1 MVMGISRALEH
12 VPQGM
17 PAQITSRGW
26 AEWQSSDTICDS
38 NVSARSMVIVGSQG
52 LCLFR
57 AWSTGT
63 TEKPALF
70 RPKLSLADPAQS
82 SNAIGLSIEVEEDKG
97 KFCCTD
103 VVCERLSKGS
113 AGTRFKGAIDEA
125 QKFSPL
131 VGRSNSLSVQDTAA
145 SARIGEERMTVEW
158 QSKGNSGLMDWGKI
172 LGTVPTEE
180 SADSPACC
188 VVASQAAWLE
198 GLGSVLGFFA
208 FLGQF

>member
-1 MVMGISRALEH
+1 MVIGISRALEH

-17 PAQITSRGW
+17 PAQKASKG
-26 AEWQSSDTICDS
+26 SDTICDS
-38 NVSARSMVIVGSQG
+38 NVSARSIVIVGSQG

-103 VVCERLSKGS
+103 VVCERFSKGS
-113 AGTRFKGAIDEA
+113 AGTRFNGAIDEA

-131 VGRSNSLSVQDTAA
+131 AGRSNSLSVQDTAA
-145 SARIGEERMTVEW
+145 LARIGEERLTVEW
-158 QSKGNSGLMDWGKI
+158 QSKGNPGLMDWVNK
-172 LGTVPTEE
+172 LGTIPMEE
-180 SADSPACC
+180 SADSPTCN
-188 VVASQAAWLE
+188 VVDSQAAWLD
-198 GLGSVLGFFA
+198 GLGSVLCFFA